1 MTQLNIKNLG
11 QIKSANIDFGDL
23 TLFVGPQAT
32 GKSILLQ
39 LIKLLMDGENI
50 GETLMKYGYHWEED
64 VSSFNELYFGEGM
77 RNLWSDRTAVI
88 FDGAEINLDD
98 LLPYEEILEEGDYFG
113 YPERIFFVPAQRV
126 LTLEN
131 GWPRS
136 FTNFAI
142 GDPYVV
148 CKFSEHLRLLMQ
160 QGFMNKDKDNGIF
173 PQTGRIRQ
181 EISDALDASIFHGA
195 KVELNTVEMRKRIQI
210 NANGNLL
217 PFMAWSAGQREFM
230 PLLLGLY
237 WLMPVSE
244 DSKKPDIDFVVIE
257 EPEMGLHP
265 RAILSVILM
274 CLELLHRGYR
284 LLISTH
290 SPVLLEAVWAIRN
303 LQNNNSDVKYL
314 YQLFDLNPSPPI
326 TELFENILKNK
337 KFSTYYFDQK
347 EDGVEVRDISS
358 LDPFDEDLST
368 ADWGGLTSFSSKA
381 SEVVSQAIQD
391 KL

>member
-39 LIKLLMDGENI
+39 LIKLLFDADDI
-50 GETLMKYGYHWEED
+50 DSTLVQYGYSWEGD
-64 VSSFNELYFGEGM
+64 VSKFNELYFGEGM
-77 RNLWSDRTAVI
+77 HNLWSDITEVSL
-88 FDGAEINLDD
+88 DDKKINLNN
-98 LLPYEEILEEGDYFG
+98 LISLSLEKSLISSEQ
-113 YPERIFFVPAQRV
+113 IFFVPAQRV

-136 FTNFAI
+136 FTNFEI

-160 QGFMNKDKDNGIF
+160 RGFMNKDNNIF
-173 PQTGRIRQ
+173 PQRGRLKK
-181 EISDALDASIFHGA
+181 EISGAIDTSIFHGA

-210 NANGNLL
+210 NVNGKKL

-244 DSKKPDIDFVVIE
+244 DSKNIAITFVVIE

-265 RAILSVILM
+265 SAILSVILV
-274 CLELLHRGYR
+274 CLELLNQGYR

-314 YQLFDLNPSPPI
+314 YQLFDLKPSPPI

-368 ADWGGLTSFSSKA
+368 ADWGGLTRFSSRA
-381 SEVVSQAIQD
+381 SEVVSQAVQD

>member
-1 MTQLNIKNLG
+1 MTDLSIKNLG

-39 LIKLLMDGENI
+39 LIKFVFDGDNI
-50 GETLMKYGYHWEED
+50 GETLMKYGYRWKID
-64 VSSFNELYFGEGM
+64 LSNFNEIYFGEGM
-77 RNLWSDRTAVI
+77 RNLLSNNTKVFWEDN
-88 FDGAEINLDD
+88 EIYVDA
-98 LLPYEEILEEGDYFG
+98 LLPSETFDDYEYMNE
-113 YPERIFFVPAQRV
+113 PERLFFIPAQRV

-136 FTNFAI
+136 FTSFEI

-148 CKFSEHLRLLMQ
+148 CKFSENLRLLMQ
-160 QGFMNKDKDNGIF
+160 QGFMNEDKDNGVF
-173 PQTGRIRQ
+173 PQTGRLRQ
-181 EISDALDASIFHGA
+181 EISDALDTSIFHGA
-195 KVELNTVEMRKRIQI
+195 KVELNTVKMRKRIQI
-210 NANGNLL
+210 NVNGNLL

-230 PLLLGLY
+230 PLMLGLY
-237 WLMPVSE
+237 WLMPISE

-303 LQNNNSDVKYL
+303 LQNNNSDFKYL
-314 YQLFDLNPSPPI
+314 YQIFDLKPSPSI

>member
-1 MTQLNIKNLG
+1 MTQLSIKNLG

-39 LIKLLMDGENI
+39 LIKLLLDSDDI
-50 GETLMKYGYHWEED
+50 KETLLKYGYDWERNI
-64 VSSFNELYFGEGM
+64 SNFSELYFGEGM
-77 RNLWSDRTAVI
+77 RNLLSDSPEII
-88 FDGAEINLDD
+88 FDNIKDPLDI
-98 LLPYEEILEEGDYFG
+98 LLKNRNVGSN
-113 YPERIFFVPAQRV
+113 PERIFFVPAQRV
-126 LTLEN
+126 LTLDN

-136 FTNFAI
+136 FTNFEI

-173 PQTGRIRQ
+173 PQKGRLKQ

-195 KVELNTVEMRKRIQI
+195 RVELNTVEMRKRIQL
-210 NANGNLL
+210 NVNGNLL

-237 WLMPVSE
+237 WLMSVSE
-244 DSKKPDIDFVVIE
+244 DPKKSDIDIVVIE

-265 RAILSVILM
+265 SAILSVILM
-274 CLELLHRGYR
+274 CLDLLHQGYR

-303 LQNNNSDVKYL
+303 LQTNNSDVKYL
-314 YQLFDLNPSPPI
+314 YQLFDLKPSPPI

-358 LDPFDEDLST
+358 LDAFDKDLAV

-381 SEVVSQAIQD
+381 SEVVSQAVQD
-391 KL
+391 TL